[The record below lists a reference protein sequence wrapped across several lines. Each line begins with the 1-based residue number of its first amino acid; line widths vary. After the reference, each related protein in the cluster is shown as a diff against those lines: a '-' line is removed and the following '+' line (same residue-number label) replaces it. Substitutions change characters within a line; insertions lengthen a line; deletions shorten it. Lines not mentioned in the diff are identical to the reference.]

1 MILEDAEIGQ
11 VYNILIGKKNS
22 NKTLKKMI
30 LVKQDKNKDY
40 FFLDYKSYNKY
51 FMYHSGT
58 KISFEKI
65 FNKYSDEFVQEYLDE
80 KERKEKQRKVFLD
93 TYYNKG

>member
-22 NKTLKKMI
+22 SKILKKMI

-40 FFLDYKSYNKY
+40 FFLDYKSYNKS

>member
-11 VYNILIGKKNS
+11 VYNILIGKKTS
-22 NKTLKKMI
+22 SKTLKKMI
-30 LVKQDKNKDY
+30 LVKQDKNQDY
-40 FFLDYKSYNKY
+40 FFLDYKSYNKR
-51 FMYHSGT
+51 FMYCCGT

-80 KERKEKQRKVFLD
+80 KEKKENQKRIFRE
-93 TYYNKG
+93 TYFKG

>member
-11 VYNILIGKKNS
+11 VYNILIGKKTS
-22 NKTLKKMI
+22 SKILKKMI

-40 FFLDYKSYNKY
+40 FFLDYKSYNKN

>member
-22 NKTLKKMI
+22 SKTLKKMI
-30 LVKQDKNKDY
+30 LVKQDKNQDY
-40 FFLDYKSYNKY
+40 FFLDYKSYNKS
-51 FMYHSGT
+51 FMYCCGT

-65 FNKYSDEFVQEYLDE
+65 FNKYSDEFVKEYLDE
-80 KERKEKQRKVFLD
+80 KEKKENQKRIFRE
-93 TYYNKG
+93 TYFKG

>member
-11 VYNILIGKKNS
+11 VYNILIGKKTS
-22 NKTLKKMI
+22 SKILKKMI

-40 FFLDYKSYNKY
+40 FFLDYKSYNKS

>member
-22 NKTLKKMI
+22 SKTLKKMI

-40 FFLDYKSYNKY
+40 FFLDYKSYNKN

>member
-11 VYNILIGKKNS
+11 VYNILIGKKTS
-22 NKTLKKMI
+22 SKTLKKMI

-40 FFLDYKSYNKY
+40 FFLDYKSYNKN
-51 FMYHSGT
+51 FMYCSGT

-65 FNKYSDEFVQEYLDE
+65 FNKYSDEFVKEYLHE
-80 KERKEKQRKVFLD
+80 KEKKENQKRIFRE
-93 TYYNKG
+93 TYFKG